1 MPMMV
6 KTMVQMNI
14 GQVHSS
20 INNMDDSQIEKF
32 LDDAFN
38 MLEYVRY
45 GEREE

>member
-20 INNMDDSQIEKF
+20 INNMDDEQIDTF
-32 LDDAFN
+32 LDKAFN
-38 MLEYVRY
+38 MLEYVKY
-45 GEREE
+45 GERE